1 MESENRA
8 NFVDGTFPGGQVESS
23 PDGYVCPVSKT
34 PDPPSILDVV
44 DPEILRS
51 LMQGFFY
58 NQSTGLIMLYEEDRT
73 GVSQV
78 PIFDVSES
86 PASSSPR
93 LERLLPFAE
102 NTERNLRFTLSSSDT
117 GTTSFTP
124 SRYA

>member
-1 MESENRA
+1 MFAQYRRLL
-8 NFVDGTFPGGQVESS
+8 T
-23 PDGYVCPVSKT
+23 
-34 PDPPSILDVV
+34 PPSILDVV

-58 NQSTGLIMLYEEDRT
+58 KQSTGLIMLYEEDRT